1 MKTED
6 LINLIS
12 EDTRR
17 PVNISRALFMATT
30 GGAFLAAIAF
40 FSTLGLR
47 HDIGQASETVR
58 FIFKFLV
65 TLSLFGAAVSLI
77 GATIRPG
84 SNPGGRR
91 WFLLVAPA
99 LLLGALAVELYVTPA
114 SDWTEKL
121 IGHNALHCMTII
133 PVLSIFP
140 AVPLFLAMRN
150 GAPANPGIS
159 GAVAGLASA
168 GIAATLYAL
177 NCFDDSPLFV
187 ATWYPLATAV
197 VATVGY
203 FAGNRYLRW

>member
-47 HDIGQASETVR
+47 HDIGQAAETVR

-65 TLSLFGAAVSLI
+65 TLSLFGAAVSLV

-99 LLLGALAVELYVTPA
+99 LLLGALVVELYVTPA

>member
-17 PVNISRALFMATT
+17 PVNISRALFIATT

-40 FSTLGLR
+40 FSTLGFR
-47 HDIGQASETVR
+47 HDIGHAVETVR
-58 FIFKFLV
+58 FIFKFFV

-99 LLLGALAVELYVTPA
+99 LLLGAVAVELYVTPA

-121 IGHNALHCMTII
+121 IGHNALHCITII
-133 PVLSIFP
+133 PALSLFP

-150 GAPANPGIS
+150 GAPESPGIA

-168 GIAATLYAL
+168 GIAATLYAS

-187 ATWYPLATAV
+187 AAWYPLAIML
-197 VATVGY
+197 VATIG
-203 FAGNRYLRW
+203 FFSGHRWLHW

>member
-1 MKTED
+1 VKTED

-47 HDIGQASETVR
+47 HDIGQAAETVR

-65 TLSLFGAAVSLI
+65 TLSLFGAAVSLV

-99 LLLGALAVELYVTPA
+99 LLLGALVVELYVTPA